1 MSRWDEQFAGLGIAH
16 LRSPSSVHPDPSSS
30 YSLEMWAE
38 QRRRCCELRPM
49 EVMGKSADFRG
60 PFDLPGTSLFRD
72 FVGAVVRRYCLDSP
86 GAVRRAKVL
95 QLTPVPY
102 CEPAAASTTSTST
115 STSSSAGTAP
125 PRYSHCVATLS
136 DGSQVAARR
145 VLLAVGSTNV
155 PRLPPFAHGWVV
167 APTPPTP
174 VPVHASST
182 SSATCM
188 PTDMIRTAVGDTADE
203 AAPADAVEPQ
213 PPSQLPGPNKV
224 CLAQPKPQYLHSDNA
239 PDNFTQSGPYGDAQQ
254 PVHLLAAAEP
264 AAALHSEPA
273 AAALVKAVESAAAPP
288 PPWAGRMLHAWEV
301 ARCFSCRKPRALAH
315 SGADN
320 DCGAAASAAAAGGRG
335 CSGGA
340 DSSCRSLAG
349 QRVVVVGGGL
359 TAAQLVALAAQHGST
374 DVVMLVRRKLQ
385 VKQFDVDV
393 HWLGRMRQAH
403 LHDFGRLAG
412 GPAARLAALRAAVG
426 GGSTTPEAA
435 AVLRALQA
443 KGVLRVEEEVEV
455 EAADWSECCC
465 VPPGG
470 FVPPTA
476 GARSTGSS
484 GRSSGSGDDGSDCS
498 SSSASEDDC
507 SPRTPSSRG
516 SCGSPRSPSTCGRGA
531 GTAAAACARGY
542 GSLPWAPH
550 RAAGCWHLYLS
561 RPLER
566 PQYPQR
572 HQGPAEN
579 SGTPGLACRRYGD
592 GDDDDSEGGL
602 LLHADHVWCATGSV
616 VDAGRDPLLRRLQAQ
631 CRVELHGGLPELTPE
646 LRWCEGLDVFVAGA
660 YAALRLG
667 PGAGNLMGART
678 AAVRLVRLWQ
688 REAGAD
694 LCPYIKPPPPPQQL
708 LQLQPQPAAQE
719 AGDEAPE
726 AVVANSTTAS
736 AVIERR
742 PGLLAM
748 ATSSRRRP
756 KGRKAAAEQAAAA
769 AAVVVVGSSSTRGQ
783 QPAGPCAQEAAG
795 GGGGTEVAEAVGR
808 VELQPAGACERQALC
823 YCDTIVRR
831 DTVITPAA

>member
-1 MSRWDEQFAGLGIAH
+1 MPQ
-16 LRSPSSVHPDPSSS
+16 
-30 YSLEMWAE
+30 
-38 QRRRCCELRPM
+38 
-49 EVMGKSADFRG
+49 
-60 PFDLPGTSLFRD
+60 
-72 FVGAVVRRYCLDSP
+72 
-86 GAVRRAKVL
+86 VL

-385 VKQFDVDV
+385 VRGWAQDRICASCAIGHLAGTRMRVASPTLKPAPCLTTCTHAFTLRRRAQRSPIAFLRNSITAALRTLPHMHAYNSLTPKPRTPSPRPKSPIPHPPTCATQVKQFDVDV

-646 LRWCEGLDVFVAGA
+646 LRCVRSRVAVLHSCLRARRAVFG
-660 YAALRLG
+660 
-667 PGAGNLMGART
+667 
-678 AAVRLVRLWQ
+678 
-688 REAGAD
+688 
-694 LCPYIKPPPPPQQL
+694 
-708 LQLQPQPAAQE
+708 
-719 AGDEAPE
+719 
-726 AVVANSTTAS
+726 S
-736 AVIERR
+736 A
-742 PGLLAM
+742 
-748 ATSSRRRP
+748 
-756 KGRKAAAEQAAAA
+756 
-769 AAVVVVGSSSTRGQ
+769 
-783 QPAGPCAQEAAG
+783 
-795 GGGGTEVAEAVGR
+795 
-808 VELQPAGACERQALC
+808 
-823 YCDTIVRR
+823 
-831 DTVITPAA
+831 